1 MHQNLILQQM
11 IDNLEAAGATATALP
26 LTSLPSDQHSLPPTK
41 ESIDF
46 VSPLAKPTENSI
58 GMTGLDYAFSIS
70 AKPGTIRYVDQ
81 IGTYRS
87 ETEAYRAQHQLEQS
101 GPHHFRHIA
110 FSVTRYTGITRRS
123 TALLLRCLPRTT
135 SPIYAPRH
143 GNKNWDAVTATHNR
157 PARSL
162 PRMQLAECCHF

>member
-1 MHQNLILQQM
+1 
-11 IDNLEAAGATATALP
+11 
-26 LTSLPSDQHSLPPTK
+26 
-41 ESIDF
+41 
-46 VSPLAKPTENSI
+46 
-58 GMTGLDYAFSIS
+58 MTGLDFAFFIL
-70 AKPGTIRYVDQ
+70 AQPGTGGYMVH

-101 GPHHFRHIA
+101 DPNHFMHIA
-110 FSVTRYTGITRRS
+110 FSVTRYTGVTRRS
-123 TALLLRCLPRTT
+123 TALFLSRLPRIT

-162 PRMQLAECCHF
+162 PRIQLAECCHF

>member
-1 MHQNLILQQM
+1 
-11 IDNLEAAGATATALP
+11 
-26 LTSLPSDQHSLPPTK
+26 
-41 ESIDF
+41 
-46 VSPLAKPTENSI
+46 
-58 GMTGLDYAFSIS
+58 MTGLDFAFSIP
-70 AKPGTIRYVDQ
+70 AQPGTTGYVVH

-101 GPHHFRHIA
+101 DPHHFRHIA

-123 TALLLRCLPRTT
+123 KAFLLRRLPRTT
-135 SPIYAPRH
+135 SPIYASRH

-162 PRMQLAECCHF
+162 PRIQLAECCHF